1 MTATFDITRY
11 TDRERAPSSLYP
23 GRIAAGNFA
32 KAKRAITTVSSGNW
46 HRTDPLPPRE
56 QTREKLRQKIIA
68 GARALL
74 SETESAEFSMRA
86 LAARADVAHMT
97 PYNVF
102 GSKQAVLLAVLDA
115 DMADF
120 TRAVQERDVADPLS
134 ELYEVVG
141 LCAEFWFSE
150 PVFYKTL
157 YRELLDLKGAP
168 HQAMAT
174 PLRDGFWRRL
184 THALAE
190 QGYLQSFVAE
200 EPLSMNLR
208 RIALQAISVWIARDL
223 SKREVEA
230 ELGYSISLA
239 LLGVTAPASSSLVLT
254 RLLNYQAII
263 EEAGARDG

>member
-1 MTATFDITRY
+1 M
-11 TDRERAPSSLYP
+11 
-23 GRIAAGNFA
+23 
-32 KAKRAITTVSSGNW
+32 
-46 HRTDPLPPRE
+46 PPRE
-56 QTREKLRQKIIA
+56 QAREELRQKIIA

-120 TRAVQERDVADPLS
+120 TRAVQERDVADPLA

-141 LCAEFWFSE
+141 LCAEFWFSD

-168 HQAMAT
+168 HQALAT

-190 QGYLQSFVAE
+190 HGYLQTFVAE
-200 EPLSMNLR
+200 EPLAMNLR
-208 RIALQAISVWIARDL
+208 RIALQAISVWISRDL
-223 SKREVEA
+223 SKPEVEA
-230 ELGYSISLA
+230 ELGYSTSLA
-239 LLGVTAPASSSLVLT
+239 LLGVTNPAAADRVRE
-254 RLLNYQAII
+254 RLLGYQSVLIAA
-263 EEAGARDG
+263 EESRSKDSPGN

>member
-1 MTATFDITRY
+1 M
-11 TDRERAPSSLYP
+11 
-23 GRIAAGNFA
+23 
-32 KAKRAITTVSSGNW
+32 
-46 HRTDPLPPRE
+46 PPRE
-56 QTREKLRQKIIA
+56 QAREELRRKIIA
-68 GARALL
+68 GARKLL

-86 LAARADVAHMT
+86 LAAKAGVAHMT

-115 DMADF
+115 DMAEF
-120 TRAVQERDVADPLS
+120 ARAVHERQIADPLA

-141 LCAEFWFSE
+141 LCAEFWFAD

-168 HQAMAT
+168 HHGLPT

-190 QGYLQSFVAE
+190 RGYLQAFVAE
-200 EPLSMNLR
+200 EPLAMNFR

-223 SKREVEA
+223 SRREVEA
-230 ELGYSISLA
+230 ELGYSTSLA
-239 LLGVTAPASSSLVLT
+239 LLGVTTAAASDRVRERLLSYQSVLT
-254 RLLNYQAII
+254 
-263 EEAGARDG
+263 EADDRDSEAKPSI

>member
-1 MTATFDITRY
+1 M
-11 TDRERAPSSLYP
+11 
-23 GRIAAGNFA
+23 
-32 KAKRAITTVSSGNW
+32 
-46 HRTDPLPPRE
+46 PPRE
-56 QTREKLRQKIIA
+56 QAREELRQKIIT

-86 LAARADVAHMT
+86 LAAKADVAHMT

-120 TRAVQERDVADPLS
+120 ARAVHERHVTDPLA
-134 ELYEVVG
+134 EVYEVVG
-141 LCAEFWFSE
+141 LCVEFWFSD

-168 HQAMAT
+168 QQGLTM
-174 PLRDGFWRRL
+174 PLREGFWRRL

-190 QGYLQSFVAE
+190 RGYLQDFVAE
-200 EPLSMNLR
+200 EPLAINLR

-230 ELGYSISLA
+230 ELGYSVSLA
-239 LLGVTAPASSSLVLT
+239 LLGVTTTAAALRVRE
-254 RLLNYQAII
+254 RLLAYQTVIAT
-263 EEAGARDG
+263 ADARSGETS